1 MANVA
6 EIAPDVFRISSFV
19 PELGI
24 GFNQF
29 LVRDEEPL
37 LYHTGFRRLFPDTLA
52 AVATLIDPTTLRWIG
67 YSHFEPDECGAL
79 NEWLSASPK
88 ATPLASFVGA
98 NAMLNDF
105 SDRPPRAMAEGETL
119 STGKRRYRF
128 ISTPHLP
135 HGWDS
140 SFLFE
145 ESDQTLFCSDLFF
158 QPGETAASTD
168 SDIIGLVG
176 EVMKASLSGPF
187 AHDLPFTPQTQSEL
201 ARLAALKPR
210 TLAAMHGASY
220 RGDCG
225 KALNDFSGVVKDVL
239 GAKFS

>member
-1 MANVA
+1 MASVA

-29 LVRDEEPL
+29 LVRDAEPL

-52 AVATLIDPTTLRWIG
+52 AVSTLIDPARLKWIG

-79 NEWLSASPK
+79 NEWLAVAPQ
-88 ATPLASFVGA
+88 ATAIASFVGV
-98 NAMLNDF
+98 NAMLNDYA
-105 SDRPPRAMAEGETL
+105 DRPARAMSEAETL
-119 STGKRRYRF
+119 QTGKKRYRF

-135 HGWDS
+135 HGWDA

-145 ESDQTLFCSDLFF
+145 ETDQTLFCSDLFF
-158 QPGETAASTD
+158 QPGETDASTE

-176 EVMKASLSGPF
+176 DVMKASLNGPF
-187 AHDLPFTPQTQSEL
+187 AHDLPYTPQTQIEL
-201 ARLAALKPR
+201 LKLAALKPR
-210 TLAAMHGASY
+210 TLATMHGASY
-220 RGDCG
+220 RGDG
-225 KALNDFSGVVKDVL
+225 AKALNDFAGIAKDVL
-239 GAKFS
+239 GGNFS

>member
-1 MANVA
+1 MAASVA
-6 EIAPDVFRISSFV
+6 EIAPDVFRISSFAQ
-19 PELGI
+19 ELGI

-37 LYHTGFRRLFPDTLA
+37 LYHTGFRRMFPDTLA
-52 AVATLIDPTTLRWIG
+52 AVKTLIDPAKLKWIG

-79 NEWLSASPK
+79 NEWLAVAPN

-98 NAMLNDF
+98 NAML
-105 SDRPPRAMAEGETL
+105 SDYCDTPARTL
-119 STGKRRYRF
+119 GDEERLQTGSKRYRF

-145 ESDQTLFCSDLFF
+145 ETGGTLFCSDLFF
-158 QPGETAASTD
+158 QPGETAPSTE
-168 SDIIGLVG
+168 SDILGLVG
-176 EVMKASLSGPF
+176 DVMKASLAGPF
-187 AHDLPFTPQTQSEL
+187 AHDLPFTPQTESAL
-201 ARLAALKPR
+201 AQLAALKPK

-220 RGDCG
+220 RGDG
-225 KALNDFSGVVKDVL
+225 AKALADFSIVVREVL
-239 GAKFS
+239 GSH